1 MVKTP
6 SKDLKEKIRHGTEI
20 FPMAGYLWHQEPF
33 PERVHL
39 HWHPEIEIIRVLKGS
54 CDLQI
59 NLTEVKLTAPCI
71 LIIPAN
77 MLHGLY
83 LPTSCSEEALLFNA
97 SSVALSAY
105 DEVENEILESLST
118 GNMPLPPVITLKD
131 KIFTKIN
138 ALIEDALNFVFDQS
152 PASRLKTKA
161 RVIEILS
168 ICYETGYLSRKALK
182 IKSNVKDNQ
191 QKLKQLLTYV
201 DNHYAGPI
209 TISDASA
216 QLGVTNQYF
225 CRFFKK
231 ATGMSFTEY
240 LNDLRLR
247 HAAVEL
253 AQGTANIADIA
264 YNNGFENAGY
274 FFRVF
279 KSKYKI
285 TPLQYRKQVQMQK

>member
-1 MVKTP
+1 
-6 SKDLKEKIRHGTEI
+6 
-20 FPMAGYLWHQEPF
+20 
-33 PERVHL
+33 
-39 HWHPEIEIIRVLKGS
+39 
-54 CDLQI
+54 
-59 NLTEVKLTAPCI
+59 
-71 LIIPAN
+71 
-77 MLHGLY
+77 MLFR
-83 LPTSCSEEALLFNA
+83 S
-97 SSVALSAY
+97 
-105 DEVENEILESLST
+105 
-118 GNMPLPPVITLKD
+118 
-131 KIFTKIN
+131 
-138 ALIEDALNFVFDQS
+138 
-152 PASRLKTKA
+152 
-161 RVIEILS
+161 
-168 ICYETGYLSRKALK
+168 ETGYLSRKALK

-285 TPLQYRKQVQMQK
+285 TPLQYRKQVQV